1 MQTTF
6 LSRLTDLV
14 ACACLCAR
22 QEAAEGGGATT
33 VSPFAEWARED
44 RVSAAAA
51 VASPPVFAA
60 DWHGLV
66 RAIRQLSAHPVP
78 KTHQQLFIAADR

>member
-1 MQTTF
+1 
-6 LSRLTDLV
+6 
-14 ACACLCAR
+14 
-22 QEAAEGGGATT
+22 
-33 VSPFAEWARED
+33 
-44 RVSAAAA
+44 
-51 VASPPVFAA
+51 VFAA